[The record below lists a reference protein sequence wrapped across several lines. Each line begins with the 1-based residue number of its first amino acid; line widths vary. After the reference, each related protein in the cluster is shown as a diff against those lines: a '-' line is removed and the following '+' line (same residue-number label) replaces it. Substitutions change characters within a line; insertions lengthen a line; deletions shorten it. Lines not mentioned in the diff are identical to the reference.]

1 MNNVNLPI
9 ETIRDGNKITKICV
23 EDVTKMLNRIKHV
36 MNISYSNMSSHMH
49 NIDKRYKGASG
60 PLIVGKGV
68 SQPCFTDAFDEEI
81 GNNIAFMK
89 AKLNANIKKY
99 NILCRIYD
107 RNADF
112 LKNLENEIIKIEDLM
127 YMDIEGVR
135 KYNPDYLIDKF
146 PVYESEE

>member
-23 EDVTKMLNRIKHV
+23 EDVTKMLNRIKHA
-36 MNISYSNMSSHMH
+36 MNVSYSNMSSHMH
-49 NIDKRYKGASG
+49 SINKRYKGASG
-60 PLIVGKGV
+60 PLVVGKGV

-99 NILCRIYD
+99 RLL
-107 RNADF
+107 
-112 LKNLENEIIKIEDLM
+112 LKIIKEQAKLLDAIHNELSKLADYIALDM
-127 YMDIEGVR
+127 EGIR
-135 KYNPDYLIDKF
+135 KHNPDYHITF
-146 PVYESEE
+146 

>member
-23 EDVTKMLNRIKHV
+23 EDVTKMLNRIKHA
-36 MNISYSNMSSHMH
+36 MNVSYSNMSSHMH
-49 NIDKRYKGASG
+49 SINKKYKGASG

-89 AKLNANIKKY
+89 AKLNANVKKFRLLMKISKEQSKFLDAIHDEMLKLSNYIALDVDGIKKH
-99 NILCRIYD
+99 
-107 RNADF
+107 
-112 LKNLENEIIKIEDLM
+112 
-127 YMDIEGVR
+127 
-135 KYNPDYLIDKF
+135 NPDYNIEL
-146 PVYESEE
+146 

>member
-23 EDVTKMLNRIKHV
+23 EDVTKMLNRIKHA
-36 MNISYSNMSSHMH
+36 MNVSYSNMSSHMH
-49 NIDKRYKGASG
+49 SINKRYKGVSG

-99 NILCRIYD
+99 RLLR
-107 RNADF
+107 
-112 LKNLENEIIKIEDLM
+112 KIIKEQTKLVNAIDDELSKLAGYITLDM
-127 YMDIEGVR
+127 EGI
-135 KYNPDYLIDKF
+135 KKHNPDYYITL
-146 PVYESEE
+146 

>member
-23 EDVTKMLNRIKHV
+23 EDVTKMLNRIKHA
-36 MNISYSNMSSHMH
+36 MNVSYSNMSSHMH
-49 NIDKRYKGASG
+49 SIDKRYKGANG
-60 PLIVGKGV
+60 PLVVGKGV

-99 NILCRIYD
+99 RLL
-107 RNADF
+107 
-112 LKNLENEIIKIEDLM
+112 LKIIKEQSKLYDTIHNELSKLASYITLDV
-127 YMDIEGVR
+127 EGIR
-135 KYNPDYLIDKF
+135 KHNPDYRIIL
-146 PVYESEE
+146 

>member
-23 EDVTKMLNRIKHV
+23 EDVTKMLNRIKQA
-36 MNISYSNMSSHMH
+36 MNISYSNISSHMH
-49 NIDKRYKGASG
+49 SINKRYKGANG

-99 NILCRIYD
+99 RLL
-107 RNADF
+107 
-112 LKNLENEIIKIEDLM
+112 LKIAKEQAKLFDVIQNELLKLDSYITL
-127 YMDIEGVR
+127 DIEGI
-135 KYNPDYLIDKF
+135 KKHNPDYNITI
-146 PVYESEE
+146 

>member
-23 EDVTKMLNRIKHV
+23 EDVTKMLNRIKHA
-36 MNISYSNMSSHMH
+36 MNVSYSNMSSHIH
-49 NIDKRYKGASG
+49 SIDKRYKGASG
-60 PLIVGKGV
+60 PLVVGKGV

-99 NILCRIYD
+99 KLLQKILKEQ
-107 RNADF
+107 
-112 LKNLENEIIKIEDLM
+112 LKLQDAIHNELSKLASYITL
-127 YMDIEGVR
+127 DIEGI
-135 KYNPDYLIDKF
+135 KKHNPDYHITIFKK
-146 PVYESEE
+146 

>member
-23 EDVTKMLNRIKHV
+23 EDVTKMLNRIKHA
-36 MNISYSNMSSHMH
+36 MNVSYSNMSSHMH
-49 NIDKRYKGASG
+49 SINKRYKGASG
-60 PLIVGKGV
+60 PLVVGKGV

-99 NILCRIYD
+99 RLLLKIVKEQAKLYD
-107 RNADF
+107 AIH
-112 LKNLENEIIKIEDLM
+112 NELSKLAGYITLDV
-127 YMDIEGVR
+127 EGIR
-135 KYNPDYLIDKF
+135 KHNPDYHITLFK
-146 PVYESEE
+146 E

>member
-23 EDVTKMLNRIKHV
+23 EDVTKMLNRIKHA
-36 MNISYSNMSSHMH
+36 MNVSYSNMSSHMH
-49 NIDKRYKGASG
+49 SIDKRYKGASG
-60 PLIVGKGV
+60 PLVVGKGV

-99 NILCRIYD
+99 RLLLKIVKEQAKLYD
-107 RNADF
+107 AIH
-112 LKNLENEIIKIEDLM
+112 NELSKLASYITLDV
-127 YMDIEGVR
+127 EGIR
-135 KYNPDYLIDKF
+135 KHNPDYHIIL
-146 PVYESEE
+146 